1 MYEDHYQ
8 AVPIVD
14 CTEVDDHGS
23 KVWYS
28 GSYAVELQES
38 GDLTLFDSKGY
49 PHTLTKMSADD
60 LVSAIVSATSKME
73 K

>member
-23 KVWYS
+23 KVWYA
-28 GSYAVELQES
+28 GNYAVELQES
-38 GDLTLFDSKGY
+38 GDLTLFNMQGT
-49 PHTLTKMSADD
+49 PHPLTKAMAEN
-60 LVSAIVSATSKME
+60 LVSALVSATTKME